1 MTGPCNFLL
10 NEEPD
15 RDVLSQHYHT
25 LSIEA
30 LTLRSIKI
38 RSTQEVE
45 HIVNITYH
53 ELALYADDLL
63 LFLDNVPQSLPAVIN
78 IIPV

>member
-30 LTLRSIKI
+30 LTHKI
-38 RSTQEVE
+38 RNTQEVE